1 MIRNENEYGEA
12 VARLRDEEARL
23 SEHKAKLVEMG
34 LGPDEIERA
43 LDPFRSFH
51 LQLREEVDYYE
62 RLRRGEVGAL
72 QNLHG
77 LGQMLIGLRIG
88 RGLTQRQ
95 LAELLGVHESQVSRD
110 ERNEYH
116 GLTVERA
123 SRILDA
129 LRVRLNSSI
138 DDPVLPET
146 TGTGSIAK

>member
-1 MIRNENEYGEA
+1 MIRNQAEYTEA
-12 VARLRDEEARL
+12 VTRLTEEAQRL
-23 SEHKAKLVEMG
+23 AVQKDELVEMG
-34 LGPDEIERA
+34 LAAEEVARV

-51 LQLREEVDYYE
+51 MQLQEEVASYE
-62 RLRRGEVGAL
+62 RLCRGEVAAL

-77 LGQMLIGLRIG
+77 LGQMLIGLRIA

-116 GLTVERA
+116 GMTVERG

-129 LRVRLNSSI
+129 LGVRLHSAI
-138 DDPVLPET
+138 DEPVLPRAASA
-146 TGTGSIAK
+146 G